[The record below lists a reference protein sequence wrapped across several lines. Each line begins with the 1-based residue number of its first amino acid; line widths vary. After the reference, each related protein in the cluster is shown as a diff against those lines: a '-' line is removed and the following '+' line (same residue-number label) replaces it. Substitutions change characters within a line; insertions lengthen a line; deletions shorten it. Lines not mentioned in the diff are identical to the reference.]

1 MLRDVARMVAVGKMM
16 QYLSRPLCDAE
27 ELIKKLGIKVSD
39 ETLKSVEVSIR
50 SMDDGA
56 DSD

>member
-1 MLRDVARMVAVGKMM
+1 MARMVAIGKVM
-16 QYLSRPLCDAE
+16 QYLSRPLRDAE

-39 ETLKSVEVSIR
+39 ETLKSVEASNR

>member
-1 MLRDVARMVAVGKMM
+1 MARMVAVGKVM
-16 QYLSRPLCDAE
+16 QYLSRPLRDAE

-39 ETLKSVEVSIR
+39 ETLKSVEASNR